1 MRSRLVPWAALNSAA
16 VKMSTE
22 SATAVAG
29 NRRFGPLS
37 ALRAHTKAPYRP
49 DSRLETL
56 RALNHPGWAR
66 TDVAAE
72 VAVEL
77 LELPRPETVVLGC

>member
-22 SATAVAG
+22 SATAAG

-37 ALRAHTKAPYRP
+37 ALRAHTKAPYKS
-49 DSRLETL
+49 DSRWQTL
-56 RALNHPGWAR
+56 MALNHPGRAR

-77 LELPRPETVVLGC
+77 LELPGPETVVLGC